1 MEPLVSNLIKIGN
14 RAVGTG
20 FPAFIVAEI
29 GINHNGDMD
38 LAKKMIDAAVEA
50 GVDSVKFQN
59 YITEDFLSVDT
70 SLTYEYEN
78 NGQKIVESQF
88 DMFKRCQLSPENV
101 HQLKEYCDRSGII
114 FHSTPTS
121 KEGVDLLV
129 REGVQVLKNGSDFLT
144 NSSLLKHMARTD
156 LPVVIATGMASEDEI
171 AEAVKTIRQTG
182 NEKLIVLHC
191 TSSYPTK
198 PEHVNLRKMTSI
210 STEFDC
216 LAGFSDHSE
225 GFEAAVGAVALGA
238 CWIEKHF
245 TLDKNLPGPDHRF
258 SSNQAEMA
266 ELVKS
271 VRRMELL
278 LGSGELGPA
287 ESELLGREQ
296 YRLSCASAR
305 ALSEGH
311 ILQEDDIV
319 FRRPATGL
327 PPSSIDL
334 ILGKPLARSV
344 DPFETLRLSDFRD
357 LK

>member
-1 MEPLVSNLIKIGN
+1 MEPLVSSLVRIGN
-14 RAVGTG
+14 RAVGGG

-38 LAKKMIDAAVEA
+38 LAKKMIDAAVAA

-59 YITEDFLSVDT
+59 YRTQDFLDSDT
-70 SLTYEYEN
+70 ALTYEYEN
-78 NGQKIVESQF
+78 NGKRVVESQW
-88 DMFKRCQLSPENV
+88 DMFKRCELSDENV
-101 HQLKEYCDRSGII
+101 RELKLYCDQAGIV

-144 NSSLLKHMARTD
+144 NSHLLKHMAKSG

-171 AEAVKTIRQTG
+171 AEAVRAIRQNG

-191 TSSYPTK
+191 TSSYPTA
-198 PEHVNLRKMTSI
+198 PEHVNLRKMTTIAS
-210 STEFDC
+210 EFDC
-216 LAGFSDHSE
+216 LVGFSDHSQ
-225 GFEAAVGAVALGA
+225 GWKAALGAVALGA

-258 SSNQAEMA
+258 SCNQAEMT
-266 ELVKS
+266 ELVQS
-271 VRRMELL
+271 VRNMEVL
-278 LGSGELGPA
+278 LGTSELGPA
-287 ESELLGREQ
+287 QSELLGREQ

-305 ALSEGH
+305 AMSAGHVLS
-311 ILQEDDIV
+311 EDDIV

-327 PPSSIDL
+327 PPSLAHSI
-334 ILGKPLARSV
+334 IGKTLARDV
-344 DPFETLRLSDFRD
+344 EEHETLNVSDVKD

>member
-29 GINHNGDMD
+29 GINHNGDMN

-59 YITEDFLSVDT
+59 YTTEDFLSADT

-78 NGQKIVESQF
+78 DGQKVVESQF
-88 DMFKRCQLSPENV
+88 DMFKRCELSPQNV
-101 HQLKEYCDRSGII
+101 RELKEYCDKTGVI

-129 REGVQVLKNGSDFLT
+129 REGVKVLKNGSDFLT
-144 NSSLLKHMARTD
+144 NSSLLKHMAKTG

-171 AEAVKTIRQTG
+171 AEAVKSIRQTG

-198 PEHVNLRKMTSI
+198 PEHVNLRKMISI

-216 LAGFSDHSE
+216 LSGFSDHSE
-225 GFEAAVGAVALGA
+225 GFAAAVGAVALGA
-238 CWIEKHF
+238 CWVEKHF

-258 SSNQAEMA
+258 SSNQIEMTA
-266 ELVKS
+266 LVKS
-271 VRRMELL
+271 VREMEIL
-278 LGSGELGPA
+278 LGTGELSPA

-305 ALSEGH
+305 ALNEGH
-311 ILQEDDIV
+311 ILQEEDIV

-327 PPSSIDL
+327 PPSSL
-334 ILGKPLARSV
+334 ESILGKQLSRNV
-344 DPFETLRLSDFRD
+344 VPFQTLTLSDIRD